1 MFKKRLVQC
10 LSLVLCAALLAVP
23 VFAAETAEA
32 TSETPET
39 ASETPK
45 PSHMAPVPVWGT
57 LTWTESGG
65 LYVKTPARRG
75 STRSFS
81 TGSRSCVWT
90 P

>member
-39 ASETPK
+39 A
-45 PSHMAPVPVWGT
+45 A
-57 LTWTESGG
+57 
-65 LYVKTPARRG
+65 
-75 STRSFS
+75 
-81 TGSRSCVWT
+81 
-90 P
+90 